1 MKNTNLS
8 KNNIYITLPIPFG
21 MQYLIFLMTILCV
34 TSILLTN
41 DKYVLG
47 QTHNIDNNTATSN
60 INKMVTNSLN
70 LSDPIY
76 QALSATFLATKNI
89 SSNPSIITED
99 YAIEHAIMKNVGN
112 VTNNMTFT
120 NTHLSDGLI
129 QSKSKGV
136 ITTGDGQ
143 TIGWISTDLG
153 TMNSKGELFHGIILF
168 NSTNSPSLLYLN
180 NATGIYKV
188 TPDIQRTIWLV
199 K

>member
-1 MKNTNLS
+1 
-8 KNNIYITLPIPFG
+8 
-21 MQYLIFLMTILCV
+21 MQYQIFFMTILCV

-47 QTHNIDNNTATSN
+47 QTHNIDNNTATST

-70 LSDPIY
+70 VSDPIY

-168 NSTNSPSLLYLN
+168 NSTNSPSLLFLN

-188 TPDIQRTIWLV
+188 TPDIQRTIWLG